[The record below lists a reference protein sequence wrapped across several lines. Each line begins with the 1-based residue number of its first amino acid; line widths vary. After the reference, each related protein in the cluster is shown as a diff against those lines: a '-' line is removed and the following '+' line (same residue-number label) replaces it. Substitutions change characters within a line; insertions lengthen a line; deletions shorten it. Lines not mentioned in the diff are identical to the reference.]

1 MVYYDKLAQIR
12 GSFTA
17 TKPLNYCIGTFLVE
31 KTLVIVDDDNF
42 SFAYIFF
49 YISNADISPH
59 SVRIQENKDQK

>member
-1 MVYYDKLAQIR
+1 MTNYLKYGVVSPQIW

-49 YISNADISPH
+49 LF
-59 SVRIQENKDQK
+59 Q